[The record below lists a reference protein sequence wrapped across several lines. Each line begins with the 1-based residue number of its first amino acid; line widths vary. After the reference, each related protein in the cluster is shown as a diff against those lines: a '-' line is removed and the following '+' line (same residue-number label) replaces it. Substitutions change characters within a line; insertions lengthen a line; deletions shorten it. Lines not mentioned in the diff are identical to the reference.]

1 MPKKTN
7 NRKVSLQFKFTIDG
21 EGFGCD
27 YPECTLQQ
35 ATEMLERALACFDKI
50 KKTDRR
56 NRFTAYVDKS
66 TIADRASNFGFEL
79 TI

>member
-1 MPKKTN
+1 M
-7 NRKVSLQFKFTIDG
+7 FKIDG

-35 ATEMLERALACFDKI
+35 ATEMLERALACFNKI
-50 KKTDRR
+50 KVTDRR
-56 NRFTAYVDKS
+56 NRFTTYIDKS
-66 TIADRASNFGFEL
+66 TVSDRCSNFGFEL